1 MQSNSKSGKRLAA
14 VSANKQLIMA
24 YGVMVLI
31 LILAELVSPGFLALS
46 HLDSIMRQICFLAIV
61 GIGQTYAIITGGID
75 LSVASVIALSNV
87 VSAQIMS
94 GQDENVLPAILAV
107 LAIGLFAGLANGA
120 GVQYLKISPLVMT
133 LAMGSVMQGAA
144 YIYCKGAPKGATA
157 PFVRNLAV
165 GKLFGLSL
173 PFLIWLVLAAVF
185 VVVLKCT
192 TAGRAVYAVG
202 TNQEAARQSGVHT
215 SRTIIGVYVLS
226 GIMSALVGFLL
237 IGYTGTSFLNTG
249 EPYTMNSIAAVVIG
263 GTSVAGGSGGYIG
276 TIAGAVIM
284 TVLVSILT
292 VAKIPE
298 FGRQM
303 AQGIIILVILLVYGR
318 ERKKR

>member
-1 MQSNSKSGKRLAA
+1 MELGGKRRLAA
-14 VSANKQLIMA
+14 LKDHKQLVMA

-31 LILAELVSPGFLALS
+31 LIFAQIVSPGFLALN
-46 HLDSIMRQICFLAIV
+46 HLDSILRQICFLAIV
-61 GIGQTYAIITGGID
+61 GIGQTCAIMTGGID
-75 LSVASVIALSNV
+75 LSVASVIAVSNV
-87 VSAQIMS
+87 VSAQLMS
-94 GQDENVLPAILAV
+94 GQDENVPIAFLVV
-107 LAIGLFAGLANGA
+107 LGIGLFAGLANGI

-157 PFVRNLAV
+157 PFVRNLAI
-165 GKLFGLSL
+165 GKLFGISL

-185 VVVLKCT
+185 IIVLKCT
-192 TAGRAVYAVG
+192 TIGRAIYAVG
-202 TNQEAARQSGVHT
+202 TNQEAARQSGIHT
-215 SRTIIGVYVLS
+215 SRTVIGVYALS
-226 GIMSALVGFLL
+226 GVMSALVGFLL

-263 GTSVAGGSGGYIG
+263 GTSVAGGSGGYVG

-303 AQGIIILVILLVYGR
+303 AQGLIILAILLVYGR